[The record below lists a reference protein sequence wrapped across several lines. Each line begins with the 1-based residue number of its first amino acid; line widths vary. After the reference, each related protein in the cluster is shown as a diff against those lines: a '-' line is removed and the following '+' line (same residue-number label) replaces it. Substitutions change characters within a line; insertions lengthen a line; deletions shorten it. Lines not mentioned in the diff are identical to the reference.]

1 MFQEQYKTIFLTLQE
16 IVKAN
21 VNAENP
27 SDFIKKLDAGNRD
40 KPVNSSTLRKEF
52 QL

>member
-16 IVKAN
+16 MVKGNVKA
-21 VNAENP
+21 ENS

-40 KPVNSSTLRKEF
+40 KPVNSSSLRKEF
-52 QL
+52 QV